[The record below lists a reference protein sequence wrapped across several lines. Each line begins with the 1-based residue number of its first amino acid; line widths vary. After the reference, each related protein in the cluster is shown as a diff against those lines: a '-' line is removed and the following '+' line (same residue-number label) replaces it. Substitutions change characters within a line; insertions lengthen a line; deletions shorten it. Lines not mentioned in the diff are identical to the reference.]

1 MAFKILKIVL
11 KVALILISL
20 LIFAFYLNFLLK
32 PFCLKMGYTLCA
44 AIGEDFFALYQATY
58 NFFHNHFIYGDLAK
72 MYLVSPY
79 FVIFKYFPASPLLIG
94 WPFLIFT
101 NTALSAYQFY
111 LIFVILVYIF
121 AFYPI
126 YLIAKKFRVN
136 NITKILL
143 FFIWFTYFP
152 LLSDLRMGQF
162 NLISSLVFLFS
173 LLGIVFYKPL
183 SSGLLWVISLAYK
196 PLALLNVFYYLKT
209 KNKVAI
215 ISFVVVFVVFTGG
228 YLLYHQIYYPQAI
241 NDFLK
246 LLLLKENRIG
256 WQVHYPDN
264 FSIYSFLGELFYNRS
279 IKLFNVITKLYVLFL
294 VCLFLFVTY
303 KIKFINDIKAH
314 LYYSLYAFSTL
325 LMYHKEVWESWLTS
339 WLIIIIVLFIL
350 ASSRKEKLLI
360 FLNSLILG
368 TPSLFYYYELTKS
381 NFWRFLLITEKAL
394 PQILIYSY
402 LVLVMVNILK
412 QQKQIKEIQSQ
423 GI

>member
-79 FVIFKYFPASPLLIG
+79 FMIFKYFPASPLLIG
-94 WPFLIFT
+94 WPFLIFASK
-101 NTALSAYQFY
+101 ALIAYHLY

-121 AFYPI
+121 AFYAI
-126 YLIAKKFRVN
+126 YLIAKKFRADS
-136 NITKILL
+136 ITKALL
-143 FFIWFTYFP
+143 FFMWFTYFP
-152 LLSDLRMGQF
+152 LLADLRMGQF
-162 NLISSLVFLFS
+162 NLISSLFFLFS
-173 LLGIVFYKPL
+173 LVGIIYYKPL
-183 SSGLLWVISLAYK
+183 ISGLMWIISLAYK

-264 FSIYSFLGELFYNRS
+264 FSVFSFLGELFYDRLA
-279 IKLFNVITKLYVLFL
+279 KLFKIVIKIYTLVLMGIFS
-294 VCLFLFVTY
+294 FITY
-303 KIKFINDIKAH
+303 RIKFTNDIKTQ

-325 LMYHKEVWESWLTS
+325 LIYHREVWESWLTA
-339 WLIIIIVLFIL
+339 WLVIIVFLFIL
-350 ASSRKEKLLI
+350 ALSRKEKI
-360 FLNSLILG
+360 FLFCNSLILG
-368 TPSLFYYYELTKS
+368 TPTLFYYYELTKS
-381 NFWRFLLITEKAL
+381 NNWRFLLIAEKVL
-394 PQILIYSY
+394 PQILIYGY
-402 LVLVMVNILK
+402 LVFLLFNIIK
-412 QQKQIKEIQSQ
+412 QQNIKKAQT
-423 GI
+423 